1 MFDSSSE
8 LPKLGDGSVAVLSLD
23 DGGNLNVRQGSG
35 SGWLRIDARP
45 AQLMDLFAAE
55 IGQTREQ
62 AQAMGGFLLGQQ
74 GFGFEEID
82 LMVGAAF
89 GFPKQIDALTIVIP
103 TGYEP
108 GASMTVD
115 VELNPKAGTWL
126 GALVGNLQTLP
137 AGAPSL
143 AASGDPMLRMAAN
156 IDLAKVMPQL
166 LPVLGLLSGLGQGD
180 KESKAKAAAM
190 NRAFYESWSGSMGLT
205 FDFVQGGKMAAGL
218 ANPTRAAELMADPA
232 WVAVSK
238 AAAEANDMAE
248 ATIEP
253 GALTHREVAI
263 TKQRIVFDDPT
274 MAPFGEDGVM
284 ESFSAVAGDLML
296 ATMFAGAKAEM
307 TALIDDVL
315 DQKFKRVRLAG
326 DALMTAHINMGAVM
340 DYLAQQGMTADA
352 AEEAPAAVDL
362 ELVRTEK
369 GLKLGVRI
377 Q

>member
-1 MFDSSSE
+1 MRPSSTFVTIPLLLAALAAAQETTAGSALTITTDDPMVARGVLQMFDSSSE

-137 AGAPSL
+137 A
-143 AASGDPMLRMAAN
+143 DPR
-156 IDLAKVMPQL
+156 
-166 LPVLGLLSGLGQGD
+166 S
-180 KESKAKAAAM
+180 
-190 NRAFYESWSGSMGLT
+190 R
-205 FDFVQGGKMAAGL
+205 
-218 ANPTRAAELMADPA
+218 
-232 WVAVSK
+232 
-238 AAAEANDMAE
+238 
-248 ATIEP
+248 
-253 GALTHREVAI
+253 
-263 TKQRIVFDDPT
+263 
-274 MAPFGEDGVM
+274 
-284 ESFSAVAGDLML
+284 
-296 ATMFAGAKAEM
+296 
-307 TALIDDVL
+307 
-315 DQKFKRVRLAG
+315 
-326 DALMTAHINMGAVM
+326 
-340 DYLAQQGMTADA
+340 
-352 AEEAPAAVDL
+352 PAAIRCCGWP
-362 ELVRTEK
+362 RTSTS
-369 GLKLGVRI
+369 RRSCPSCCRCWACCPASARATRSRRPRRRR
-377 Q
+377 